1 MNKALKSPDDKCSD
15 ASVGIETF
23 IVSDRD
29 ADLKRRHATQR
40 KSNSALPPGY
50 IKKIISICSLFLVMH
65 ADNAFSQVKVSRPRT
80 IVTTDGEVDDQ
91 DSFMRLLLYSNDF
104 NIEGLV
110 YTSSEW
116 HYKGDGKGT
125 KFVSEMPMAK
135 RIYGERTELRW
146 IGTEWMSDLIDEYAK
161 VYSNLLKHD
170 SNFPA
175 PQYLKSII
183 RVGNIDFEG
192 EMDHDTPGS
201 DFIKNILLDDK
212 PGAVYLQMWG
222 GTNTVARALKSIE
235 EKYKGTN
242 KWQSVY
248 KKVSEKAVLY
258 IILDQDAAYKKYVAP
273 NWPDVKVIYNS
284 NQFWSLAYFWPR
296 VVPAELQTFFK
307 GPWMAENIKFNHGPL
322 LARYFLWGDGQK
334 LQADP
339 DHTQGDTA
347 QARRNGFGQ
356 YDFLSEGDS
365 PSYLYLINTGLR
377 SLENPAYGGWGGR
390 FERDSISPK
399 LSVDVKNITRRDE
412 VSFGQKSWIDTLQKV
427 SFEQTRWIDA
437 LQNDFAARAAWCV
450 KNYREANHA
459 PVVKLNHAANIS
471 SKPGEWVK
479 LSGSA
484 TDPDGNKL
492 TYRWWQYQQAGTYA
506 GKIEI
511 KNAEGKDASF
521 VAPSDAKTG
530 DTIHVILEVKDSGS
544 PPLTRYQRVIL
555 TLK

>member
-1 MNKALKSPDDKCSD
+1 MNGTLKS
-15 ASVGIETF
+15 
-23 IVSDRD
+23 
-29 ADLKRRHATQR
+29 ATQE
-40 KSNSALPPGY
+40 KLNSALLPGY
-50 IKKIISICSLFLVMH
+50 IKKIICICCLFMFIQT
-65 ADNAFSQVKVSRPRT
+65 DNAFSQGKMPRPRT

-91 DSFMRLLLYSNDF
+91 DSFIRLLLYSNDF

-125 KFVSEMPMAK
+125 KFISEMPMAK

-161 VYSNLLKHD
+161 IYSNLLKHD
-170 SNFPA
+170 KNFST

-201 DFIKNILLDDK
+201 DFIKKILLDDK
-212 PGAVYLQMWG
+212 SGPVYLQMWG

-235 EKYKGTN
+235 QTYKNTN

-296 VVPAELQTFFK
+296 VVPTDLQAFLK
-307 GPWMAENIKFNHGPL
+307 GTWMAENIKFNHGPL
-322 LARYFLWGDGQK
+322 LARYFLWGDGQR

-365 PSYLYLINTGLR
+365 PSYLYLVNTGLR
-377 SLENPAYGGWGGR
+377 SLENPTYGGWGGR
-390 FERDSISPK
+390 FVRDSVNPK
-399 LSVDVKNITRRDE
+399 LWADVANSKDE
-412 VSFGQKSWIDTLQKV
+412 ISFGQAKFMDALQRV
-427 SFEQTRWIDA
+427 SPGQTRWIDA
-437 LQNDFAARAAWCV
+437 LQNDFAARADWCV
-450 KNYREANHA
+450 KNYKDANHA
-459 PVVKLNHAANIS
+459 PVVNLKHSANIS
-471 SKPGEWVK
+471 AKRGDRIK

-484 TDPDGNKL
+484 NDPDSNKL
-492 TYRWWQYQQAGTYA
+492 TYRWWQYQEASTYA

-511 KNAEGKDASF
+511 QNAEAKDASF
-521 VAPSDAKTG
+521 TVPADAKTAN
-530 DTIHVILEVKDSGS
+530 TIHIILEVKDSGS
-544 PPLTRYQRVIL
+544 PPLTRYQRVII
-555 TLK
+555 TVK

>member
-1 MNKALKSPDDKCSD
+1 MNRTLKSSDDKC
-15 ASVGIETF
+15 
-23 IVSDRD
+23 RN
-29 ADLKRRHATQR
+29 ADLKRRHATRLRYATDGQAQQQLNC
-40 KSNSALPPGY
+40 SPLPGY
-50 IKKIISICSLFLVMH
+50 KKIISIFCLCLIFTGKNVL
-65 ADNAFSQVKVSRPRT
+65 SQSNTSRPRT

-125 KFVSEMPMAK
+125 KFISEMPMAK

-161 VYSNLLKHD
+161 VYGNLLKHD
-170 SNFPA
+170 KNFPT

-201 DFIKNILLDDK
+201 DFIKKILLDDR
-212 PGAVYLQMWG
+212 PGPVYVQMWG

-235 EKYKGTN
+235 ETYKNTN

-248 KKVSEKAVLY
+248 KKVSEKTVLY
-258 IILDQDAAYKKYVAP
+258 IILDQDAAYKKYVAS
-273 NWPDVKVIYNS
+273 NWPDAKVIYNS

-296 VVPAELQTFFK
+296 VVPADLQTFLK

-322 LARYFLWGDGQK
+322 LAGYFLWGDGQK

-347 QARRNGFGQ
+347 QARKNGFGQ

-377 SLENPAYGGWGGR
+377 SLENPTYGGWGGR
-390 FERDSISPK
+390 FEKDSINPK
-399 LSVDVKNITRRDE
+399 LWVDMKNITRRDD
-412 VSFGQKSWIDTLQKV
+412 VSFGQKTFIDTLKKV
-427 SFEQTRWIDA
+427 SYEQTRWIDA
-437 LQNDFAARAAWCV
+437 LQNDFASRAEWCV
-450 KNYREANHA
+450 KAYKDANHA
-459 PVVKLNHAANIS
+459 PVVRLNHAANIS
-471 SKPGEWVK
+471 AKPGERVK
-479 LSGSA
+479 LSALA

-492 TYRWWQYQQAGTYA
+492 TYRWWQYQEAGTYV
-506 GKIEI
+506 GNIEI
-511 KNAEGKDASF
+511 QNLESRDASF
-521 VAPSDAKTG
+521 VVPGEAKAG
-530 DTIHVILEVKDSGS
+530 NTIHVIFEVKDSGS
-544 PPLTRYQRVIL
+544 PQLTRYQRVIV
-555 TLK
+555 TVK